1 MSEEYLTGYPTN
13 DYRDYIEHSAGPW
26 KKHKYIAKRDGR
38 YIYPEDITGAK
49 RNIGIARGR
58 FHRDGGYRKPL
69 SISDLSTNAERAR
82 DDYRFYKSSR
92 YLRKKFP
99 NKLDALSYPIVDAKV
114 PKRKKTKVETG
125 ASGALRALGF
135 ERAADS
141 IEKQNKLD
149 HRVSKSKMNKNREK
163 VLKWRRNK
171 KLADEDRNTRLV
183 QREVDE
189 MARKRNKKG

>member
-1 MSEEYLTGYPTN
+1 MNTYPQN
-13 DYRDYIEHSAGPW
+13 DYREYIEHSAGPW

-135 ERAADS
+135 DRVVDS
-141 IEKQNKLD
+141 FD
-149 HRVSKSKMNKNREK
+149 HRISKSKMNKNREK
-163 VLKWRRNK
+163 ILKWRRNK
-171 KLADEDRNTRLV
+171 KLADEDRNARLV